1 MTRHELGEEQ
11 LSMRLRNVAAE
22 QNVTTNTVDP
32 SVRPFTVTD
41 LMSLHALSRPTIIA
55 LYENER
61 GVQIIENTERQKQC
75 NVRKK
80 RVIRVPR
87 HVYARVR
94 RRMEVQ

>member
-11 LSMRLRNVAAE
+11 AAMRARNAAAA

-32 SVRPFTVTD
+32 LRPFTV
-41 LMSLHALSRPTIIA
+41 SEVAVLHGLSRPTIIA

-61 GVQIIENTERQKQC
+61 GVVILENTKNQEQSGAR
-75 NVRKK
+75 RR
-80 RVIRVPR
+80 RVLRIPR
-87 HVYARVR
+87 SVYARVR